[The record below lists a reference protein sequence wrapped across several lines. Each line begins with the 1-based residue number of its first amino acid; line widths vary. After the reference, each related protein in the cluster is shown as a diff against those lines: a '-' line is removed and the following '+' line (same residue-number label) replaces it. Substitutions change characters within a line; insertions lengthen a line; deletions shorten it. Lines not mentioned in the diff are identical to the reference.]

1 MERLQGLAEEDG
13 GRGGRGRPPR
23 GQEGGGRQTVKE
35 GINSGSHL
43 SYACLGRGA
52 RDEVRVYYFVRL
64 YPLGGFEIIQVYAAM
79 VAHLSR
85 DTAIGRCRSCP
96 P

>member
-13 GRGGRGRPPR
+13 GRGGERSPTQGA
-23 GQEGGGRQTVKE
+23 GGWRTTDSKE